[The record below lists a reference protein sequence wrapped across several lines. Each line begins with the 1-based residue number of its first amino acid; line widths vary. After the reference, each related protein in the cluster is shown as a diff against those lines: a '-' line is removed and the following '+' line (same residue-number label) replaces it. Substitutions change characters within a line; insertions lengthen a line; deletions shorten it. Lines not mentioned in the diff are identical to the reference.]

1 LLWIGRALVFVLLLY
16 SRSVQ
21 LLAGATML
29 LAAWLYYGSKHV
41 QCRDTGSLI
50 KACGEAEVLSAAHSH
65 NVGLFLLRHKD
76 VLFSWREV
84 LPELIYSLI
93 ASAIILEFAL
103 IGLNLLYRQYCK
115 DDVNVGDQIASE
127 KETCTFTAS

>member
-1 LLWIGRALVFVLLLY
+1 MLWIGRALVFVLLLY

-50 KACGEAEVLSAAHSH
+50 KACGEAEVLSATHSH

-103 IGLNLLYRQYCK
+103 IGLNLLRRQQQLSGINS
-115 DDVNVGDQIASE
+115 DNQIASE
-127 KETCTFTAS
+127 KDTSTFSAS

>member
-1 LLWIGRALVFVLLLY
+1 MLWIGRALVFVLLLY

-21 LLAGATML
+21 LLAGAIML

-41 QCRDTGSLI
+41 QCRETGSLI
-50 KACGEAEVLSAAHSH
+50 KACGEAEVLSATHSH
-65 NVGLFLLRHKD
+65 DVGLFLLRHKD

-103 IGLNLLYRQYCK
+103 IGLNLLRRQQQLGGTNS
-115 DDVNVGDQIASE
+115 DNQIASE
-127 KETCTFTAS
+127 KDTSTFSAS